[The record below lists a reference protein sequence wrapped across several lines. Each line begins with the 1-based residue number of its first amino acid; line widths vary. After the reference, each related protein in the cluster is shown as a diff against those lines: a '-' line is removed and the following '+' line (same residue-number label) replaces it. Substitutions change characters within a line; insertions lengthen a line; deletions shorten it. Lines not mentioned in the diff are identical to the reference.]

1 MIKHHIISEIFN
13 QYIVMRVIKIIW
25 SSGSGFSTKGFEK
38 LHFSMVMKPNI
49 AQDITQE

>member
-13 QYIVMRVIKIIW
+13 QYIVMRVIKIFGQAVVD
-25 SSGSGFSTKGFEK
+25 SVQKDLKK